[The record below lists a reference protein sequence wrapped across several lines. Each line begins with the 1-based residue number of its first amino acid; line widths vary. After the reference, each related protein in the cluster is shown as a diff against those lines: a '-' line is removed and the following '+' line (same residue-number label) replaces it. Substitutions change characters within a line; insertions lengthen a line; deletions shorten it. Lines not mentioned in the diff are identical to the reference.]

1 MDRRD
6 LNSLNMMKS
15 VEQFLTT
22 NNLFF
27 VDRPFILDAHEKLKT
42 SITEIESKG
51 QTQATDTQIETTLKN
66 RDRNALTGITLRVV
80 AAMGAVATTN
90 SDIRLKITADV
101 SKTDLNRM
109 RENDYDTKINAI
121 YQAALP
127 FANELASWGVTL
139 ADIESLNTSVTDLT
153 HQAPTNRN
161 IQIKTKQATTEI
173 KAKIS
178 ETSALLHDT
187 LDALLLPYKTLN
199 PTLHGEYVIA
209 RTIIHTAATHRR
221 KKDDT
226 PTSDE

>member
-15 VEQFLTT
+15 VEQFLTI
-22 NNLFF
+22 NHLVFADKPII
-27 VDRPFILDAHEKLKT
+27 VAAHEKLKA

-51 QTQATDTQIETTLKN
+51 QTQATDTQIETTLK
-66 RDRNALTGITLRVV
+66 DLDKDALTEVALRVV
-80 AAMGAVATTN
+80 AAMGAVATAN
-90 SDIRLKITADV
+90 ADIRLKMTADV

-109 RENDYDTKINAI
+109 RESDYDTKINAI

-127 FANELASWGVTL
+127 VANELASWDVTM
-139 ADIESLNTSVTDLT
+139 ADIESLNTGVTKLM
-153 HQAPTNRN
+153 HQIPTNRN
-161 IQIKTKQATTEI
+161 IQIKTTQATTEI
-173 KAKIS
+173 KARIS

-199 PTLHGEYVIA
+199 PTFHGEYLIA
-209 RTIIHTAATHRR
+209 RAIIHTAATHSS

-226 PTSDE
+226 PTPAE